1 MWGKKK
7 NKSQKHPD
15 LFDDSQ
21 SGETHI
27 EQKTARSMRRVV
39 YTEEQRRKIANDN
52 AQKKLVSE
60 YIAKRDLLANEYLR
74 ERPDYS
80 KVFDYGNDGMSL
92 LHRDISEEIRSWV
105 RHGLYKGMTYAQ
117 IKNIVVG
124 EFRLH
129 KENSNKKT

>member
-1 MWGKKK
+1 MQWGKKK
-7 NKSQKHPD
+7 KSKRPD
-15 LFDDSQ
+15 LFDYNASD
-21 SGETHI
+21 EPHI
-27 EQKTARSMRRVV
+27 EKKTARSMRRVV
-39 YTEEQRRKIANDN
+39 YTDGQRRKIANDN

-60 YIAKRDLLANEYLR
+60 YIAQRDLLANEYLR

-92 LHRDISEEIRSWV
+92 LHRDISEEIRSWI

-117 IKNIVVG
+117 IKDIVLG

-129 KENSNKKT
+129 QQNNKKT